1 MNALLFCR
9 GLGSNAEM
17 AKVKDG
23 AQLKLLSQVIDE
35 AKGSK
40 CEYFWIGGN
49 DIAAEGIRI
58 DCWLHEECLRP
69 SSG

>member
-1 MNALLFCR
+1 
-9 GLGSNAEM
+9 M

-23 AQLKLLSQVIDE
+23 EQLKLLSQVIDE

-40 CEYFWIGGN
+40 YEYFWIGGN

>member
-9 GLGSNAEM
+9 GLGSSAEM

-40 CEYFWIGGN
+40 YEYFWIGGN
-49 DIAAEGIRI
+49 DIAAEGNR
-58 DCWLHEECLRP
+58 DCWLHDECLRP